1 MADKEVVEATAT
13 AAPEGGKTRWTA
25 RRRIDLAGHDLKG
38 PGRGVALSVEA
49 AATIELADAVTDQL
63 RRYLRDRRADVAYIG
78 SDYAV
83 LIAGLE
89 EFVLSGGKRLRPAFA
104 YWGWRAVSSDDAGEQ
119 PLLLFAALELLHA
132 SALVHDDVIDNSAT
146 RRGRPTTHV
155 QFAALH
161 RDRQWRGSADQFGTS
176 AAILLGDLALAW
188 ADDIVAGVDL
198 PPDARDRVHRVW
210 ADIRTEVLGG
220 QYLDIVAEASAAE
233 SIASAM
239 AVNTYKTASYTVS
252 RPLQLGAAAAA
263 DRPDVHA
270 LFHEV
275 GNHLGV
281 AFQLRDDVLGLFGD
295 PAVTGKPSGDD
306 LRSGKRT
313 VLLATAIELA
323 DTSDAAG
330 AKLLRASVG
339 TDLSDSEVRQLC
351 DVIERLGALIAVEDQ
366 IDALTR
372 RALDL
377 IADAPIHAAAKA
389 GLSEL
394 ANHAANRS
402 A

>member
-1 MADKEVVEATAT
+1 
-13 AAPEGGKTRWTA
+13 
-25 RRRIDLAGHDLKG
+25 LAGHDLKG

-49 AATIELADAVTDQL
+49 AATVELADAVTDQL
-63 RRYLRDRRADVAYIG
+63 RRYLRDRRADAAYIG
-78 SDYAV
+78 TDYET

-89 EFVLSGGKRLRPAFA
+89 DFVLGGGKRLRPAFA
-104 YWGWRAVSSDDAGEQ
+104 YWGWRAVSSKDADQ
-119 PLLLFAALELLHA
+119 QALLLFSALELLHA
-132 SALVHDDVIDNSAT
+132 SALVHDDVIDSSAT
-146 RRGRPTTHV
+146 RRGRPTTHI

-161 RDRQWRGSADQFGTS
+161 RDRQWRGAADQFGMS

-198 PPDARDRVHRVW
+198 PQDARNRVRRVW

-220 QYLDIVAEASAAE
+220 QYLDIVAEASGAE

-275 GNHLGV
+275 GNQLGV
-281 AFQLRDDVLGLFGD
+281 AFQLRDDVLGVFGD

-306 LRSGKRT
+306 LRSAKRT
-313 VLLATAIELA
+313 VLLATAMELA
-323 DTSDAAG
+323 DKSDAAA
-330 AKLLRASVG
+330 AKLLRDSVG
-339 TDLSDSEVRQLC
+339 TDLSDAEIGQLC
-351 DVIERLGALIAVEDQ
+351 DVIERVGALAAVDDQ

-372 RALDL
+372 RALGL
-377 IADAPIHAAAKA
+377 LADAPIHAAAKA

-394 ANHAANRS
+394 ANLAANRS

>member
-1 MADKEVVEATAT
+1 M
-13 AAPEGGKTRWTA
+13 
-25 RRRIDLAGHDLKG
+25 
-38 PGRGVALSVEA
+38 
-49 AATIELADAVTDQL
+49 ELAEAVTDRL
-63 RRYLRDRRADVAYIG
+63 RRYLHGRRGEAAYIG
-78 SDYAV
+78 NDYGG
-83 LIAGLE
+83 LIAALE

-104 YWGWRAVSSDDAGEQ
+104 YWGWRAVSGKNADAEV
-119 PLLLFAALELLHA
+119 LLLFSALELLHA
-132 SALVHDDVIDNSAT
+132 SALLHDDVIDSSAT
-146 RRGRPTTHV
+146 RRGRPTAHR

-161 RDRQWRGSADQFGTS
+161 RDRQWRGPADQFGIS
-176 AAILLGDLALAW
+176 AAILLGDLALVW

-198 PPDARDRVHRVW
+198 PHDARDRVRRVW

-263 DRPDVHA
+263 DRPDVHD

-275 GNHLGV
+275 GDNLGV
-281 AFQLRDDVLGLFGD
+281 AFQLRDDVLGVFGD
-295 PAVTGKPSGDD
+295 PVVTGKPAGDD

-313 VLLATAIELA
+313 VLLATAVEFA
-323 DTSDAAG
+323 DKSDAGA

-339 TDLSDSEVRQLC
+339 TDLSDAQARELSG
-351 DVIERLGALIAVEDQ
+351 VIERVGALAAVEDQ
-366 IDALTR
+366 IDTLTR
-372 RALDL
+372 RALAL
-377 IADAPIHAAAKA
+377 LADAPIHAAAKT

-394 ANHAANRS
+394 AKLAANRS